1 MSVTKGE
8 HRKHLKVGN
17 MDNFTRWEGGDGQK
31 DNMSSVAADDEDEEE
46 DGLSVNQS
54 LLEVSE
60 IHAHLG

>member
-31 DNMSSVAADDEDEEE
+31 DNMSSVAADDDEDEEE

-54 LLEVSE
+54 LLEVS
-60 IHAHLG
+60 AHLG